1 MFIKLYILFPV
12 FFLLLFYSCTSPT
25 EDPKK
30 QWGDLYVLESDVL
43 IGGFTDVDNYH
54 NTLLINTSQDTILFT
69 VESPT
74 PPGLKRESIRSPS
87 FGADAYI
94 ALRYSDYFDVPEM
107 SKVYLAYEP
116 DTSTTESHFWN
127 HLRLPPS
134 KGVHVPYSN
143 YLGEGEE
150 LFIQSLGVNNFL
162 GLEVTSE
169 YKIEW
174 DEENSTWLNLEMKQT
189 MLNTTAENMYEVG
202 IALHVPRELST
213 RQIDT
218 TRHIDSTYYR
228 VISDTML
235 TKVKK
240 SAYDRDWGRVDGFG
254 LGSIGQEVTM
264 QEDVLRPGESFGFTI
279 KMTIEPL
286 LDKFEIYPFSLMYF
300 FTKGERIWPQSII
313 TYNGE
318 AYDGHV
324 DYLKLCNLAIP
335 TYILFS
341 INNGEIKVAS
351 PDEIEPTFP
360 PVWQ

>member
-1 MFIKLYILFPV
+1 MFSNFRTSV
-12 FFLLLFYSCTSPT
+12 FMLSLLIFFSCKSPT
-25 EDPKK
+25 KTTTEEP
-30 QWGDLYVLESDVL
+30 GDIYVLESDVL

-74 PPGLKRESIRSPS
+74 PPGLKRESVRSPS
-87 FGADAYI
+87 FGDYAYI
-94 ALRYSDYFDVPEM
+94 SLPYSDYFDIPEM
-107 SKVYLAYEP
+107 SKVYLAYNP
-116 DTSTTESHFWN
+116 DTSTAESHFWN
-127 HLRLPPS
+127 HLKLPPS

-150 LFIQSLGVNNFL
+150 LFIQSFGVNHFM
-162 GLEVTSE
+162 GLEVRSE
-169 YKIEW
+169 YQIEW

-202 IALHVPRELST
+202 ILLHVPRELFT

-218 TRHIDSTYYR
+218 TRLIDSTYYR
-228 VISDTML
+228 IISDAML
-235 TKVKK
+235 TDVKK
-240 SAYDRDWGRVDGFG
+240 SAYDHDWGRGDGFG
-254 LGSIGQEVTM
+254 LMTIGQEVTM
-264 QEDVLRPGESFGFTI
+264 EEDVLRPGESFGFTV

-286 LDKFEIYPFSLMYF
+286 LDKFEIYPASLIQF

-335 TYILFS
+335 AYILFS

-351 PDEIEPTFP
+351 PDEIEPTFSRIN
-360 PVWQ
+360 